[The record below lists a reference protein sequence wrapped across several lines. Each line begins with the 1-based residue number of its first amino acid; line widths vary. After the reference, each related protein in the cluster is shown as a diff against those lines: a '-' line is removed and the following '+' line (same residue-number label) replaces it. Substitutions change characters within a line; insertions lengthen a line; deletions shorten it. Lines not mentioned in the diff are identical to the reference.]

1 MNEILVI
8 ELKIPWRYDLG
19 WDQKDINKYRIEFAK
34 FCIEDTACIEATLVK
49 AVVAVGPPDIY
60 NIKLIGG

>member
-19 WDQKDINKYRIEFAK
+19 WDGDFIKSQRIEFIK
-34 FCIEDTACIEATLVK
+34 SCIQDTAAVEATFTK
-49 AVVAVGPPDIY
+49 ADTVQGVIEY
-60 NIKLIGG
+60 NHKIR